1 MLMKGSIM
9 TDKQYRA
16 SKGEIMPDKP
26 MEFSEVERKFFK
38 LINLNI
44 LEEDRKAASQEYGSR
59 EYPYNVEPK
68 PKEMSLRDKGESN
81 E

>member
-1 MLMKGSIM
+1 M

-26 MEFSEVERKFFK
+26 MEFFK